1 MTTDTARGHAPF
13 DLRLPEFRD
22 DPYPHYA
29 RLREEDPVHRGALGE
44 WLVTRWEDVTLVLT
58 DHARFSNDVRGTEL
72 FRQRIAMLGKR
83 AAEMDTTFSM
93 IGMDPPDHTRL
104 RRLVQ
109 KAFSPRALEALK
121 PRIEQLVD
129 ELLEAAAPAGRI
141 ELIGEFAYPLPI
153 TVICEL
159 LGVPTAD
166 QALFHELTERMLED
180 TAVEA
185 EQVAMMERN
194 FQARLDLQRYMSDL
208 AAQRR
213 AAPRD
218 DLMSA
223 LVAVEQAGD
232 QLSEVELV
240 ETAML
245 LLIAGH
251 VTTVNLIGNGVLALL
266 GQPDAL
272 RRMRDDP
279 TVARA
284 GVEELLRYDGPVH
297 AMSRAATEDVELHG
311 TTIRAG
317 DLVMAQIGSANRDP
331 ARFADPD
338 RIDLDRPDNRHFAF
352 GKGIHF
358 CLGAPLARMEGAIAI
373 PALLRRFPD
382 LALATESPRWTGS
395 FLRGLEELPLT
406 L

>member
-1 MTTDTARGHAPF
+1 MTTDTAQGHAPF

-29 RLREEDPVHRGALGE
+29 RLRQEEPVHRGALGE
-44 WLVTRWEDVTLVLT
+44 WMLTRWEDVTLALS
-58 DHARFSNDVRGTEL
+58 DPRFSNDTRNTEL
-72 FRQRIAMLGKR
+72 FRERIALLGEK

-109 KAFSPRALEALK
+109 KAFTPRALETIR
-121 PRIEQLVD
+121 PRIEALVD
-129 ELLEAAAPAGRI
+129 ELLEAAAPAGRM

-159 LGVPTAD
+159 LGVPVSD

-185 EQVAMMERN
+185 EQAAMMERN
-194 FQARLDLQRYMSDL
+194 FEARLELQRYMADL
-208 AAQRR
+208 AAERR

-218 DLMSA
+218 DLMSG
-223 LVAVEQAGD
+223 LVAVAEAGD

-240 ETAML
+240 ETGML
-245 LLIAGH
+245 LLLAGH

-266 GQPDAL
+266 NQPDAL
-272 RRMRDDP
+272 QRMRDDP

-297 AMSRAATEDVELHG
+297 AVSRAATEDVELHG
-311 TTIRAG
+311 TTIRRG
-317 DLVMAQIGSANRDP
+317 DLVMAQTAAANRDP
-331 ARFADPD
+331 ARFPDPD
-338 RIDLDRPDNRHFAF
+338 RLDLDRPDNRHFAF

-358 CLGAPLARMEGAIAI
+358 CLGAPLARMEGQIAI

-382 LALATESPRWTGS
+382 LALATDTPRWTGS
-395 FLRGLEELPLT
+395 FLRGLEELPLRF
-406 L
+406 